1 MDKKYI
7 YFNLLYFFII
17 LFYFNF
23 KLFYTYE
30 IQVIENINN
39 DNTIQLKLYDGLIK
53 KYFFEKD
60 IFHSLYPYMLENE
73 HIPQR
78 LFENFS
84 QEIRKNFISISLII
98 SLDLFI
104 ILYSLSIINKLSF
117 LIPFRKLIVFIII
130 TLLFMNLIFIERPMV
145 LKNFNLYQNYILL
158 IPIFIDSIL
167 IFLSTLFF
175 FYNYKWSHLKSF
187 LDFYFVK
194 KFDFTKRL
202 YQLITILR
210 DLFIISLIGILI
222 VNIFLLPIFYAQ
234 IILKLAFHF
243 LVLFF
248 IFLMIIFYIVS
259 YYKVSK
265 IREENPEISYS
276 ISFLG
281 FRILMNLYQSILL
294 IIFIL
299 IVGLIISFLIFYNL
313 NLLENLNI
321 IPKNTTL

>member
-1 MDKKYI
+1 
-7 YFNLLYFFII
+7 
-17 LFYFNF
+17 
-23 KLFYTYE
+23 
-30 IQVIENINN
+30 
-39 DNTIQLKLYDGLIK
+39 
-53 KYFFEKD
+53 
-60 IFHSLYPYMLENE
+60 
-73 HIPQR
+73 
-78 LFENFS
+78 
-84 QEIRKNFISISLII
+84 
-98 SLDLFI
+98 
-104 ILYSLSIINKLSF
+104 
-117 LIPFRKLIVFIII
+117 
-130 TLLFMNLIFIERPMV
+130 MNLIFIERPIV
-145 LKNFNLYQNYILL
+145 LKNFNLSQNYFLL
-158 IPIFIDSIL
+158 TTW
-167 IFLSTLFF
+167 FL
-175 FYNYKWSHLKSF
+175 FYNYKWIHLKSF

-202 YQLITILR
+202 YQLIIILR

-281 FRILMNLYQSILL
+281 FRILMNLSQSILL

-299 IVGLIISFLIFYNL
+299 IIGLIISFLIFYNL
-313 NLLENLNI
+313 NLLENVNI